1 MLVNTG
7 FEIIKFEVIVGPIEI
22 ITDILSKNITHIPV
36 IVNSLATFLQWIT
49 LLYTKIKIGRKINR
63 ATTHK
68 FPLGY
73 FVVAV
78 K

>member
-63 ATTHK
+63 ATAYK